1 MYLSFILNLNV
12 VLKKKNNFNIECVL
26 YVFLMWFKCLFKCV
40 LNIYL
45 KVGRI
50 MRGFFLVLGIV
61 GFIKVCDLIKFS
73 MGFEI

>member
-12 VLKKKNNFNIECVL
+12 DLKKKKYFFKCVL